1 MLRHLRE
8 TLKTPARDTVAFGQS
23 IGGAVALKAAH
34 DGLVG
39 SCVLLSSFESIPAMA
54 KALFPFIPAPRALVK
69 DPFDNAKLAPSVN
82 VPVLCLHGTRDE
94 IVPFAQGR
102 AICDLLPSSEF
113 VSLPNCGHNDT
124 FNGAAYRLIVD
135 SLAAFL
141 EGAANW
147 GGGRVLGEG

>member
-1 MLRHLRE
+1 M
-8 TLKTPARDTVAFGQS
+8 
-23 IGGAVALKAAH
+23 
-34 DGLVG
+34 VG

-54 KALFPFIPAPRALVK
+54 KASFPFIPAPRALVK

-113 VSLPNCGHNDT
+113 VALPNCGHNDT
-124 FNGAAYRLIVD
+124 FNGASYRLIVD
-135 SLAAFL
+135 ALEAFL
-141 EGAANW
+141 ARAASW
-147 GGGRVLGEG
+147 GGGRKLGT